1 MTPPDTYRLTLL
13 ILALFTF
20 LGLFVYDL
28 CMNLTTSERLTLLG
42 LIVLIALALAWWWMT
57 CWQ

>member
-1 MTPPDTYRLTLL
+1 MTPTDTYRLTLL

-28 CMNLTTSERLTLLG
+28 WD
-42 LIVLIALALAWWWMT
+42 WWKR
-57 CWQ
+57 

>member
-1 MTPPDTYRLTLL
+1 MTPTDTYRLTLL

-57 CWQ
+57 

>member
-1 MTPPDTYRLTLL
+1 MTPTDTYRLTLL

-20 LGLFVYDL
+20 LALFVYDL
-28 CMNLTTSERLTLLG
+28 CINLTTSERLTLLG
-42 LIVLIALALAWWWMT
+42 LIALTALALAWWWMT